1 MRCYYT
7 FILQIK
13 KIKDDIEYYIESSQ
27 DADFQENEYIYDD
40 IEGIDEVELTGIAVA
55 GSANT
60 DSNGTPTSMTSSPT
74 HTSPL
79 LQPPVVNPPTD
90 TITTIV
96 LTEEK
101 KKEKLSQSTPV
112 TTTANVM
119 VTTVGSQ
126 LILFP
131 SSRFQ

>member
-1 MRCYYT
+1 M
-7 FILQIK
+7 QIK

-79 LQPPVVNPPTD
+79 LQPPLVNPATD

-96 LTEEK
+96 PTEEK
-101 KKEKLSQSTPV
+101 KKEKLCQSTPV
-112 TTTANVM
+112 TTIANVS
-119 VTTVGSQ
+119 VTTVSFRKNAPFV
-126 LILFP
+126 LLL
-131 SSRFQ
+131 